1 MFQEQNATSCKHLDV
16 CFYNQI
22 VARSAR
28 DLVRCSNTCT
38 IRPWSSAQMVGEDGG
53 GANSLTSYEP
63 RVYHVSYFKSCVLE
77 HVRAS
82 LSEVSLETSRQVD
95 KMV

>member
-1 MFQEQNATSCKHLDV
+1 MLKHL
-16 CFYNQI
+16 YNP
-22 VARSAR
+22 S
-28 DLVRCSNTCT
+28 LELCT
-38 IRPWSSAQMVGEDGG
+38 DGGGGWG

>member
-1 MFQEQNATSCKHLDV
+1 MLKHL
-16 CFYNQI
+16 YNP
-22 VARSAR
+22 S
-28 DLVRCSNTCT
+28 LELCT
-38 IRPWSSAQMVGEDGG
+38 DGG
-53 GANSLTSYEP
+53 GGWGANSLTSYEQ
-63 RVYHVSYFKSCVLE
+63 RVYHVSYFKSCVSE